1 MKKVARRREI
11 EKAENLTL
19 TLRIPK
25 SDYEVLAGYV
35 REGRYINVSEAVRT
49 AVKLL
54 IWFEGRAIDI
64 ASRVAKEAGGEERM
78 GASEGPAV
86 AEAEPAGG

>member
-1 MKKVARRREI
+1 MREIARRREI

-19 TLRIPK
+19 TIKIPK
-25 SDYEVLAGYV
+25 KDYEVLAGYV
-35 REGRYINVSEAVRT
+35 REGRFINVSEAVRT

-54 IWFEGRAIDI
+54 IWLEAHAIDVMP
-64 ASRVAKEAGGEERM
+64 RVAKEGEAGE
-78 GASEGPAV
+78 PAA